1 MQIYTIYLTFARV
14 LNLYK
19 MSTFREIIYMI
30 LDEMKISADDAYF
43 TEDHIMYLINKYRV
57 FILKQRYSDIK
68 KQIPESNY
76 QTICLDLIEVPAIS
90 GEPCEGGSYLRSKD
104 KIPFLMQVGAPKVY
118 PIDYYQGEI
127 TYVSRE
133 RMRYV
138 GYNKYLQNIIYCSI
152 GPDNY
157 LYFKSNNPQYLYLEK
172 VRMTGIFEDSVSAS
186 NLQCSNDKECDIL
199 DRVFPLEDSLVP
211 VVIELVVKELL
222 GANYRPKDEENN
234 AKDDL
239 AGIS

>member
-1 MQIYTIYLTFARV
+1 
-14 LNLYK
+14 

-30 LDEMKISADDAYF
+30 LDEMKISTDDSYF

-57 FILKQRYSDIK
+57 LILKQRYSDIK

-90 GEPCEGGSYLRSKD
+90 GEPCEGGSYLRSKE
-104 KIPFLMQVGAPKVY
+104 KIPFLMKIGNPMVY
-118 PIDYYQGEI
+118 PVDYYQGEI

-138 GYNKYLQNIIYCSI
+138 GYNKYLKNIIYASI

-157 LYFKSNNPQYLYLEK
+157 LYFKSFNPQYLYLEK
-172 VRMTGIFEDSVSAS
+172 ARMTGIFEDPQAAS
-186 NLQCSNDKECDIL
+186 ELQCPDENGDTVCDVLDKT
-199 DRVFPLEDSLVP
+199 FPIEDALIP
-211 VVIELVVKELL
+211 PMIELVVKELL
-222 GANYRPKDEENN
+222 GAEYIKKDEENN

-239 AGIS
+239 PDENRK